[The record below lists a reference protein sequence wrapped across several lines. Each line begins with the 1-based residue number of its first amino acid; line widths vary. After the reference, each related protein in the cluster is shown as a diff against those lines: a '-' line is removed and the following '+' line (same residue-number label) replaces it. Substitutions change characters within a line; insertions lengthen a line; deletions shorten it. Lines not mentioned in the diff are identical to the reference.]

1 MAAMRI
7 AVVTHNIVRGDGQG
21 RANLEIVRY
30 ARQQGAH
37 LTLIADRVEE
47 EILQEGIEWIKVQ
60 PRIRSNWLM
69 HGMEFQFKAN
79 ALVNKL
85 RSQFDIIHGYGG
97 CLTAPHTLNTSQY
110 VHTAWLKNAM
120 HPSRTN
126 SGFYAFY
133 QRTYSRYNS
142 RMERKA
148 YHNARFVVPA
158 SNTVRRELHEEIG
171 IPYERMR
178 VILNGAE
185 PSEFHPGTEDRAAL
199 GLPVGVPL
207 ALFAGDIRTGRKNLD
222 SVLKALVDVPNLHL
236 AIVGKKAES
245 PFPALA
251 EQLGVAQRAHF
262 LDFRRDISAIMR
274 ACDFFVF
281 PSRYEACALV
291 LVEALSSGLPILTA
305 ETTGGAEVVTPETG
319 IRLKDTED
327 VAALA
332 AAMRELSA
340 DPARLKAMSAAAHA
354 ASAQY
359 TWEKI
364 ASAYYALYQELAS
377 SPARAR

>member
-7 AVVTHNIVRGDGQG
+7 AVVTHNVVRGDGQG

-30 ARQQGAH
+30 ARQQGAK
-37 LTLIADRVEE
+37 LTLISDRVDDEV
-47 EILQEGIEWIKVQ
+47 LQDGVEWIKIQ
-60 PRIRSNWLM
+60 PKIRSNWLM
-69 HGMEFQFKAN
+69 HGTEFLLKAN
-79 ALVNKL
+79 PLVNRL
-85 RSQFDIIHGYGG
+85 RKDFDIIHAYGG
-97 CLTAPHTLNTSQY
+97 CLTVPHTLNTSQF

-126 SGFYAFY
+126 KGFYGIY
-133 QRTYSRYNS
+133 QSTYSRVNS
-142 RMERKA
+142 AIERTS
-148 YHNARFVVPA
+148 YGNARFVVPA
-158 SNTVRRELHEEIG
+158 SNTVRRELHEELG
-171 IPYERMR
+171 VPESKMR

-185 PSEFHPGTEDRAAL
+185 PTEFHPGTEDRAAL

-222 SVLKALVDVPNLHL
+222 SVLKALVDAPGLHL
-236 AIVGKKAES
+236 AVVGKKAES

-251 EQLGVAQRAHF
+251 EQLGVASRVHF
-262 LDFRRDISAIMR
+262 LDFRRDIAAIMR

-291 LVEALSSGLPILTA
+291 LVEALSSGLPIITA

-319 IRLKDTED
+319 IRLKNTED
-327 VAALA
+327 IAALS
-332 AAMRELSA
+332 AAMRELTAS
-340 DPARLKAMSAAAHA
+340 PERLQQMSRAAHEN
-354 ASAQY
+354 SAQY

-364 ASAYYALYQELAS
+364 ASAYYALYQELAGK
-377 SPARAR
+377 

>member
-30 ARQQGAH
+30 ARQQGAK
-37 LTLIADRVEE
+37 LTLFSDRVDE
-47 EILQEGIEWIKVQ
+47 EILQDGVEWVKIQ
-60 PRIRSNWLM
+60 PKIRNNWLI
-69 HGMEFQFKAN
+69 HGMEFQWRAN
-79 ALVNKL
+79 ALINQ
-85 RSQFDIIHGYGG
+85 RRTEFDIIHGYGG
-97 CLTAPHTLNTSQY
+97 CLTAPHTINTSQF
-110 VHTAWLKNAM
+110 VHSAWLKNAM
-120 HPSRTN
+120 HPSRTT
-126 SGFYAFY
+126 SGFYALY
-133 QRTYSRYNS
+133 QRTYSRYNAA
-142 RMERKA
+142 MERKA
-148 YHNARFVVPA
+148 YHNAKFVVPA

-171 IPYERMR
+171 IAESKMR

-199 GLPVGVPL
+199 GLPVGGPL
-207 ALFAGDIRTGRKNLD
+207 ALFAGDLRTGRKNLD
-222 SVLKALVDVPNLHL
+222 SVLKALVEVPDLNL

-251 EQLGVAQRAHF
+251 EQLGVANRAHF
-262 LDFRRDISAIMR
+262 LDFRRDISSIMR

-291 LVEALSSGLPILTA
+291 LVEALSSGLPIITA
-305 ETTGGAEVVTPETG
+305 ETTGGAEVVTLETG

-327 VAALA
+327 VAALT
-332 AAMRELSA
+332 AAMRELTAS
-340 DPARLKAMSAAAHA
+340 PERCKQLSVAAYA
-354 ASAQY
+354 ASASY

-364 ASAYYALYQELAS
+364 ASAYYTLYQELAS
-377 SPARAR
+377 

>member
-7 AVVTHNIVRGDGQG
+7 AVVTHNVVRGDGQG

-30 ARQQGAH
+30 ARQQGAK
-37 LTLIADRVEE
+37 LTLISDRVDDEV
-47 EILQEGIEWIKVQ
+47 LQEGVEWIKIQ
-60 PRIRSNWLM
+60 PKIRSNWLM
-69 HGMEFQFKAN
+69 HGMEFLRRAN
-79 ALVNKL
+79 PLVN
-85 RSQFDIIHGYGG
+85 RMRGEFDIIHAYGG
-97 CLTAPHTLNTSQY
+97 CLTVPHTVNTSQF
-110 VHTAWLKNAM
+110 VHSAWLKNAM
-120 HPSRTN
+120 HPARTT
-126 SGFYAFY
+126 SGFYALY
-133 QRTYSRYNS
+133 QQTYSRHNAA
-142 RMERKA
+142 MERKA

-158 SNTVRRELHEEIG
+158 SNTVRRELHEELG
-171 IPYERMR
+171 VPESKMR

-207 ALFAGDIRTGRKNLD
+207 ALFAGDLRTGRKNLD
-222 SVLKALVDVPNLHL
+222 SVLKALVDVPGLHL

-251 EQLGVAQRAHF
+251 EQLGVADRAHF

-291 LVEALSSGLPILTA
+291 LVEALSSGLPIITA

-332 AAMRELSA
+332 AAMREFTAS
-340 DPARLKAMSAAAHA
+340 PERLKQMSRAAHA
-354 ASAQY
+354 DSAQY

-364 ASAYYALYQELAS
+364 ASAYYGLYQELAGK
-377 SPARAR
+377 